1 MTSHRK
7 RRTIGRKITALVVV
21 IAVAAWVAILAFGGA
36 GAPRPQSASA
46 AEASAQASPIE
57 VGVAHPAESF
67 PTLEGSKPIFILVL
81 GSGARPPTPP
91 DKGLADSIHIVSYNP
106 QQQTGSILGIPRDS
120 WVPIP
125 GHGSTKINNA
135 MAWGGPQLQIQTV
148 ENLTGI
154 HIDFYMVTGFAGFE
168 NFINALPRIK
178 FIAPYDMHD
187 PYSKADVKKGAN
199 VINGHGALG
208 VVRDRHDVPNGDFS
222 RSSNGGL
229 MLLAIL
235 TQFRKQF
242 GQDPSR
248 FLTYFGAGLGNVKTN
263 IPYDQLVT
271 LALTSRLVN
280 PKSVVNIVAAGSIG
294 NEQGLST
301 VDLSSSNKKIYADM
315 KDDGIISKN
324 AKGAPV

>member
-7 RRTIGRKITALVVV
+7 RNPGRKAVALVVV
-21 IAVAAWVAILAFGGA
+21 VAIAAWVAILTFGGA
-36 GAPRPQSASA
+36 DAPRPQSASA
-46 AEASAQASPIE
+46 AGADASPVE

-67 PTLEGSKPIFILVL
+67 PTLDGSKPIFILVL

-91 DKGLADSIHIVSYNP
+91 EHGLADSIHIVSYNP
-106 QQQTGSILGIPRDS
+106 QLQTGSILGIPRDS

-125 GHGSTKINNA
+125 GHGSNKINAA
-135 MAWGGPQLQIQTV
+135 MGWGGTSLMITTV

-154 HIDFYMVTGFAGFE
+154 HINFFMVTGFSGFE

-178 FIAPYDMHD
+178 FVAPYDMHD
-187 PYSKADVKKGAN
+187 PYSKADVKKGSN
-199 VINGHGALG
+199 YINGHGALG
-208 VVRDRHDVPNGDFS
+208 VTRDRHDVPNGDFS

-235 TQFRKQF
+235 TQFKKQF
-242 GQDPSR
+242 NQDPSR
-248 FLTYFGAGLGNVKTN
+248 FLTYLGAGLGNVKTD

-271 LALTSRLVN
+271 LALTSRFVN

-294 NEQGLST
+294 NESGLST
-301 VDLSSSNKKIYADM
+301 VDLSSSNKKIYDDM
-315 KDDGIISKN
+315 KDDGVISKH